1 MADTHRD
8 AESHPD
14 HRRTRHAAHVIQTS
28 HKAASLVRDMTGLS
42 EVDSALAALQ
52 VVAGGIVRR
61 LTPPEAYDF
70 VAQLPSELREPL
82 LDLPAGPDENITLE
96 TIHAE
101 LADCLSLP
109 IERAAELAP
118 GIGVAIR
125 RMLSSGE
132 LNDVLAQLPRDLWP
146 LLPDEVAHQTP

>member
-1 MADTHRD
+1 
-8 AESHPD
+8 
-14 HRRTRHAAHVIQTS
+14 VIQTS
-28 HKAASLVRDMTGLS
+28 HKAASLIRDMTGLS
-42 EVDSALAALQ
+42 DLDSALAALQ

-70 VAQLPSELREPL
+70 IAQLPSELREPL
-82 LDLPAGPDENITLE
+82 LDLPAGPDKNITLE
-96 TIHAE
+96 SIHAE
-101 LADCLSLP
+101 LAVCLSVP

-125 RMLSSGE
+125 RLISSGE
-132 LNDVLAQLPRDLWP
+132 MKDVLGQLPSELQQ